1 MQANKG
7 SIEPKLDSREA
18 KTAFPSLLK
27 YLIFS
32 PVFTFGCP
40 FLFYFVKFSFVPF
53 KTRLS

>member
-27 YLIFS
+27 YLIFF
-32 PVFTFGCP
+32 PVFTFGCL